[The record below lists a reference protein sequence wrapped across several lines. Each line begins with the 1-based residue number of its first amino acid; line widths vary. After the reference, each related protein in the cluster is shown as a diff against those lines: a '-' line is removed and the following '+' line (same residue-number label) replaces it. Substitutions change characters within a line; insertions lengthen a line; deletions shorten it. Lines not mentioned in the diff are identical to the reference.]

1 MGLKQCAECGKP
13 HGREDVQFDFI
24 CTEFKNG
31 PTDLWWENRNGGR
44 LGEQGRRVRERDLGG
59 LSGVKATL
67 NSRGCHACR
76 RGQGKTH
83 WRLPPALK
91 NTRV

>member
-44 LGEQGRRVRERDLGG
+44 LGEQGR
-59 LSGVKATL
+59 
-67 NSRGCHACR
+67 
-76 RGQGKTH
+76 
-83 WRLPPALK
+83 
-91 NTRV
+91 